1 MARVGVLRDRVDGL
15 LRLLLHLLLQEK
27 LLELS
32 SEIVLASWG
41 ESSGEKVLRLPRLLK
56 SMNDF

>member
-1 MARVGVLRDRVDGL
+1 MGVLRDRVDGL

-27 LLELS
+27 LLELN

-56 SMNDF
+56 RMNDF

>member
-1 MARVGVLRDRVDGL
+1 MGVLRDRVDGL

-27 LLELS
+27 LLELN

-41 ESSGEKVLRLPRLLK
+41 EGSGKEFLRLPRLLK

>member
-1 MARVGVLRDRVDGL
+1 MGVLRDRVDGL

-27 LLELS
+27 LLELN

-41 ESSGEKVLRLPRLLK
+41 EGSGE
-56 SMNDF
+56 

>member
-1 MARVGVLRDRVDGL
+1 MGVLRDRVDGL

-27 LLELS
+27 LLELN

-41 ESSGEKVLRLPRLLK
+41 EGSGEKFLRLPRLLK

>member
-1 MARVGVLRDRVDGL
+1 MGVLRDRVNGL

-27 LLELS
+27 LLELN

-41 ESSGEKVLRLPRLLK
+41 EGSGEKFLRLPRLLE

>member
-1 MARVGVLRDRVDGL
+1 VGVLRDRVDGL

-27 LLELS
+27 LLELN

-41 ESSGEKVLRLPRLLK
+41 EGSGEKFLRLPRLLK

>member
-1 MARVGVLRDRVDGL
+1 VGVLRDRVDGL
-15 LRLLLHLLLQEK
+15 LRLLLHLLLKEK

-56 SMNDF
+56 RMNDF

>member
-1 MARVGVLRDRVDGL
+1 MGVLRDRVDGL

-56 SMNDF
+56 RMNDF